1 MKFILAEKKE
11 MTQKFKPDGTVV
23 PVTRVVAGPCVVTQ
37 IKTEKNDGYTSVQV
51 GFGSK
56 KKLNKPT
63 KGHVKDLGN
72 FRYLKEFR
80 VDSAQAQNLS
90 VGTKFDA
97 TTFLPGDIIKVT
109 GISKGM
115 GFQGV
120 VKRHGFHGSP
130 ATHGHKDQHR
140 MPGSIGAG
148 GVQHVFKGKRMG
160 GRMGGEQVSISN
172 LEVIEVN
179 SSGNEIF
186 VKGGIPG
193 HRDGL
198 VLLAGEGELILPKV
212 EEVVEAEAEAK
223 EEEKVEQKDEAP
235 TEQTPAEETK
245 PADEASAS

>member
-11 MTQKFKPDGTVV
+11 MTQKFKPDGVVV
-23 PVTRVVAGPCVVTQ
+23 PVTRVIAGPCVVTQ
-37 IKTEKNDGYTSVQV
+37 VKTEKKDGYISVQV

-56 KKLNKPT
+56 RKLNKPT
-63 KGHVKDLGN
+63 KGHVKDLGD

-80 VDSAQAQNLS
+80 VDLSQAESLP
-90 VGTKFDA
+90 VGSKFDA
-97 TTFLPGDIIKVT
+97 SVFTTGDIIKVT
-109 GISKGM
+109 GVSKGL

-160 GRMGGEQVSISN
+160 GRMGGEQVSVTN

-179 SSGNEIF
+179 PSSNEIF
-186 VKGGIPG
+186 IKGGIPG

-198 VLLAGEGELILPKV
+198 VLLIGEGELVLPKA
-212 EEVVEAEAEAK
+212 EEKASV
-223 EEEKVEQKDEAP
+223 EEKVENAP
-235 TEQTPAEETK
+235 EESQIATPEVSAEEK
-245 PADEASAS
+245 APENEPAAS